1 MVVHYKIVINALRTM
16 HSFYTHLI
24 FEQKLMMDVFE
35 NLLNEANREGW
46 SQLQTRGSGSQ
57 TLLYTAERYGRYLGS
72 LLNETNGP
80 LLLLRE
86 NIGESPKEEI
96 TVIASIKRAG

>member
-1 MVVHYKIVINALRTM
+1 MVVHHKIVINTLRTM
-16 HSFYTHLI
+16 HSVYTHLI
-24 FEQKLMMDVFE
+24 FEQKLMDVFE

-80 LLLLRE
+80 LILLRE